1 VPYSESARKAMKTKL
16 ASLLLLAFCVVK
28 PFQLLAC
35 TIFSAIDRKGNV
47 WFGNNEDASFSFYN
61 YINVFPKTKGVKF
74 GYYTLSKDKPE
85 NGQNAQIAGGMNEAG
100 LAYDFN
106 ATALYPVKDMY
117 LKKEFPK
124 GDKAILGYILG
135 NFSTVEEVV
144 SFFETYWFQ
153 FGFRSAQMHL
163 ADRYGHFAL
172 ISPTGS
178 RILKNSPF
186 QVSTNFDICGKAD
199 STTCWRYP
207 IVQNILKNQPPSL
220 EVFTD
225 ICKKTTQG
233 RHTIYSSISNL
244 TTGAISFYF
253 SGDYV
258 NSYQT
263 TLHSLLKN
271 GRKSYAL
278 YELIPQN
285 PICEV
290 YKTYQ
295 SNGVEAAYKRYN
307 QLPLATDHKR
317 IVLENLLEF
326 FTTEVNEYTIYPF
339 VTELTNTGN
348 ADLDYWLIKSAI
360 EVQKGDPGQ
369 AKSTIETTL
378 KTFPDRQALINSFF
392 NRINGQFEEKANATF
407 MLEGYPTARFVII
420 KSVPAS
426 SNFYPLNNLTFMH
439 KEGEKW
445 ISKFK
450 LADGIYNYVFIVDG
464 KEVLS
469 KKLKTTEIKNLLQEK
484 KKCHQLC
491 LGFSQETY
499 PLHIE
504 LKVPNKE
511 DEVYIVGNQES
522 LFAAPLIYLKQK
534 SAFERSIKVR
544 VHYPAAFKFVSG
556 AGKKEALLRA
566 IDNKQP
572 IVINSLSPI
581 NTFEV
586 FEWK

>member
-1 VPYSESARKAMKTKL
+1 MKITL
-16 ASLLLLAFCVVK
+16 ASLVLLACCVLT
-28 PFQLLAC
+28 PFPLLAC
-35 TIFSAIDRKGNV
+35 TIFSATDRQRQV

-61 YINVFPKTKGVKF
+61 YINVFPKTKVGQF

-85 NGQNAQIAGGMNEAG
+85 NGENAQIAGGMNEAG
-100 LAYDFN
+100 LAFDFN

-117 LKKEFPK
+117 LKKEFPQ
-124 GDKAILGYILG
+124 GDKAILGYILA

-144 SFFETYWFQ
+144 TFFQTYWFQ

-163 ADRYGHFAL
+163 ADRHGHFAL

-186 QVSTNFDICGKAD
+186 QVSTNFDICGNAD

-207 IVQNILKNQPPSL
+207 IAQNSLKSQSPSL
-220 EVFTD
+220 EGFTD
-225 ICKKTTQG
+225 ICKKTAQG
-233 RHTIYSSISNL
+233 RHTIYSSINNL
-244 TTGAISFYF
+244 TTGALCFYF
-253 SGDYV
+253 SGDYT
-258 NSYQT
+258 NAYQT
-263 TLHSLLKN
+263 TLQALLKK

-290 YKTYQ
+290 FKAYQ
-295 SNGVEAAYKRYN
+295 SKGVDVAYERYH

-339 VTELTNTGN
+339 ITELTNTGN

-360 EVQKGDPGQ
+360 EVQKGDPAL
-369 AKSTIETTL
+369 AKSTIDTTL
-378 KTFPDRQALINSFF
+378 KKFPDRRELINSFF
-392 NRINGQFEEKANATF
+392 NRINGRFEEKANATF
-407 MLEGYPTARFVII
+407 RLAGYSNARFVII

-426 SNFYPLNNLTFMH
+426 SNFYPLNNLTFMY
-439 KEGEKW
+439 KAGGEW
-445 ISKFK
+445 VSKFR
-450 LADGIYNYVFIVDG
+450 LADGIYNYVFIADG

-469 KKLKTTEIKNLLQEK
+469 KQVKTTEIKNLLQES

-504 LKVPNKE
+504 LKVPNQE

-522 LFAAPLIYLKQK
+522 IFAAPLIYMKQT
-534 SAFERSIKVR
+534 SAFERSISVM

-556 AGKKEALLRA
+556 AGKKEALLKA
-566 IDNKQP
+566 IDNKQA
-572 IVINSLSPI
+572 IIINSLSPS
-581 NTFEV
+581 NAYEV
-586 FEWK
+586 VEWK